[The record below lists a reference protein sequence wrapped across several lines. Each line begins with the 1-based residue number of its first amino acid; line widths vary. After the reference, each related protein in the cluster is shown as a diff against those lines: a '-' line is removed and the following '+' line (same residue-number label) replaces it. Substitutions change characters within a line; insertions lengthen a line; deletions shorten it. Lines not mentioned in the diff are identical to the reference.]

1 MENERKPNAARER
14 AAVWAEETRKRLQ
27 STGTMERSGEVLS
40 KKEMRKVKKAAKSKT
55 SFPRSCVLSGVGN
68 E

>member
-1 MENERKPNAARER
+1 
-14 AAVWAEETRKRLQ
+14 
-27 STGTMERSGEVLS
+27 MERSGEVLS
-40 KKEMRKVKKAAKSKT
+40 KKEMRKVKKAAESKT